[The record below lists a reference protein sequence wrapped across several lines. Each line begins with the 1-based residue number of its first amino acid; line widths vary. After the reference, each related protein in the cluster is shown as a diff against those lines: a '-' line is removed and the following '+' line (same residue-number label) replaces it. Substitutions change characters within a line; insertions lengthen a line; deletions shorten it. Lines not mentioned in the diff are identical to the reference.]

1 MVNRLLGLI
10 ALALAPLH
18 AAAEIPPVAGFMW
31 QLHEKMAEARGNWHL
46 LGAREMILQWAAV
59 DGIAYVP
66 GLKLRTSARMPDWE
80 RIAREPWAE
89 RVIVGLSG
97 RMDEQTARR
106 SLPAMLEESLAVSRL
121 TFPFKVSGWY
131 FPAEVD
137 PIWKDAP
144 KVLPPVLNQL
154 PRPLWISVYD
164 GEGIGSEKFASWLAS
179 WLPAD
184 VNVLFQDGIGAH
196 GRSVPVAREYADV
209 LARALGKNRFA
220 IMVEAFR
227 LENGKFR
234 PATAAELRPQLA
246 AFSGYRLYLF
256 DGPHYVPERV
266 VEELVADPATGKP
279 RGAR

>member
-1 MVNRLLGLI
+1 MLLMPGS
-10 ALALAPLH
+10 AW
-18 AAAEIPPVAGFMW
+18 AELPPITGFMW
-31 QLHEKMAEARGNWHL
+31 QLHEQMADAKGNWHR
-46 LGAREMILQWAAV
+46 LGARELIIQWAAV

-66 GLKLRTSARMPDWE
+66 GLKLRQSARMPDWE

-97 RMDEQTARR
+97 RMDEQTTRR
-106 SLPAMLEESLAVSRL
+106 SLPAMLQESLEVARL

-137 PIWKDAP
+137 PVWKDAP
-144 KVLPPVLNQL
+144 KVLPPVLNKL

-164 GEGIGSEKFASWLAS
+164 GEGIGAQKFATWLAS

-184 VNVLFQDGIGAH
+184 VNVLFQDGVGAH
-196 GRSVPVAREYADV
+196 GRSVPMARQYADA
-209 LARALGKNRFA
+209 LSSELGKARLA

-227 LENGKFR
+227 VDKEKGKFR

-246 AFSGYRLYLF
+246 AFAGHRLYLF
-256 DGPHYVPERV
+256 DGPHYVPDRV
-266 VEELVADPATGKP
+266 VEELVANPATGK
-279 RGAR
+279 ARRAR

>member
-1 MVNRLLGLI
+1 VANRLLQI
-10 ALALAPLH
+10 LALMLLPT
-18 AAAEIPPVAGFMW
+18 AAAAQITGFMW
-31 QLHEKMAEARGNWHL
+31 QLHEKAAEAKGTWHR
-46 LGAREMILQWAAV
+46 LGARELILQWAAV

-66 GLKLRTSARMPDWE
+66 GLKLRESARMPDWQ

-106 SLPAMLEESLAVSRL
+106 SLTAMLEESLAVSRL

-137 PIWKDAP
+137 PVWKDAP
-144 KVLPPVLNQL
+144 KVLPPVLNKL

-164 GEGIGSEKFASWLAS
+164 GQNIGAQKFAAWLAS

-196 GRSVPVAREYADV
+196 GRSVPLARQYADA
-209 LARALGKNRFA
+209 LAGELGKARLA
-220 IMVEAFR
+220 VMVEAFR

-234 PATAAELRPQLA
+234 PATAAELKPQLA
-246 AFSGYRLYLF
+246 AFAGYRLYLF
-256 DGPHYVPERV
+256 DGPHYVSERL
-266 VEELVADPATGKP
+266 VEELVADRTTGKAP
-279 RGAR
+279 AAR